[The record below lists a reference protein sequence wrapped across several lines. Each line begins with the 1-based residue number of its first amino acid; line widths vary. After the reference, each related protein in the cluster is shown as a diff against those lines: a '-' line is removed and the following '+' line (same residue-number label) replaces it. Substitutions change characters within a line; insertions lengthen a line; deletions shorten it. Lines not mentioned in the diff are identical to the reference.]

1 MQVLLIVMYTLVI
14 GDAYYTTLQLDE
26 QKSPPQ
32 YKQAQIAV
40 AHDAY
45 VTVRWQSTSS
55 VERVGYYCS

>member
-45 VTVRWQSTSS
+45 VTVR
-55 VERVGYYCS
+55 